1 VFCSISNFGVHRKW
15 KTWKN
20 KKVKVLVLGNR
31 SSTVCEVGNILGIL
45 CGWFKSISNYN
56 LITHWVATKF
66 VPSLLSDEW
75 KENPVNTC
83 KDVEVRLERDP

>member
-1 VFCSISNFGVHRKW
+1 LKS
-15 KTWKN
+15 

-31 SSTVCEVGNILGIL
+31 RNTIFEIGNILRIL
-45 CGWFKSISNYN
+45 CGWFKNISNDD

-66 VPSLLSDEW
+66 APSLLSDEW

-83 KDVEVRLERDP
+83 KDLQLRLERDP